1 MAQAAE
7 NIANVI
13 NVLRKFVTPFTPI
26 GSSKRS
32 EWGARRESHSNWTR
46 LEGRTGDE

>member
-1 MAQAAE
+1 MVLLYFIDENLLHMAQAVE

-26 GSSKRS
+26 GSS
-32 EWGARRESHSNWTR
+32 
-46 LEGRTGDE
+46 